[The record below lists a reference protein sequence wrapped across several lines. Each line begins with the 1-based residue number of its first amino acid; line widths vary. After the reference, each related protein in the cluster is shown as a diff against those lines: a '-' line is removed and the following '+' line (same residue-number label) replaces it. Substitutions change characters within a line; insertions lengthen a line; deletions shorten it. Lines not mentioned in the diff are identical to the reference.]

1 MAFWA
6 REILAV
12 AKTKYERNVQSEAP

>member
-12 AKTKYERNVQSEAP
+12 AKTKKERNVQFEAP